1 MTKMVTCQSTNLT
14 MTQTLNP
21 RIRAGNLLPLS
32 ALHLS
37 GGARLIRSNSF
48 TIMCCLSH
56 FCYFSRFLHVHFGVQ
71 FCACCK
77 FYFPLFLGMVMLL
90 FIVSRGKIKFAPR
103 IILSK
108 LDTVVS
114 SLIQTVQ
121 LRDVSLYNIGDSC
134 NQVQSVYL
142 SVQ

>member
-1 MTKMVTCQSTNLT
+1 
-14 MTQTLNP
+14 
-21 RIRAGNLLPLS
+21 
-32 ALHLS
+32 
-37 GGARLIRSNSF
+37 
-48 TIMCCLSH
+48 
-56 FCYFSRFLHVHFGVQ
+56 
-71 FCACCK
+71 
-77 FYFPLFLGMVMLL
+77 MVMLL
-90 FIVSRGKIKFAPR
+90 FIVSRGKIKFAPK

-134 NQVQSVYL
+134 SQVQSVYL

>member
-1 MTKMVTCQSTNLT
+1 
-14 MTQTLNP
+14 
-21 RIRAGNLLPLS
+21 
-32 ALHLS
+32 
-37 GGARLIRSNSF
+37 
-48 TIMCCLSH
+48 MCCLSH

-121 LRDVSLYNIGDSC
+121 LRDVLFIVSRGKIKFAPRIILSKLDTVVSSLIQTVQLRDVSLYNIGDSC
-134 NQVQSVYL
+134 SQVQSVYL